1 MSGQAMWR
9 QGAARD
15 TEAGY
20 SAVFPYSKTREKHRL
35 LLGSGL

>member
-1 MSGQAMWR
+1 MGR
-9 QGAARD
+9 QCGDREQLETLMAD
-15 TEAGY
+15 Y